1 MADEPKL
8 DPPIRAV
15 IDAINR
21 GDGKGLVAAFAKN
34 GAVNDWGELHNGAG
48 EIRKWDAREG
58 TGKKIK
64 LRVTGVSRLG
74 GEILVLVEITNAEG
88 EKSSGT
94 YAFRLAGG
102 KVASMEVG

>member
-8 DPPIRAV
+8 EPPIRAA

-21 GDGKGLVAAFAKN
+21 GDGKGFVASFAKN
-34 GAVNDWGELHNGAG
+34 GAVNDWGEMHNGPG
-48 EIRKWDAREG
+48 EIRKWEASEQS
-58 TGKKIK
+58 GKGLK

-74 GEILVLVEITNAEG
+74 GEVLVLVEITSAEG
-88 EKSSGT
+88 EKSTGT

-102 KVASMEVG
+102 KIANMEVG